1 MKIGLDLIGGDNPL
15 YLVEAINDYIKD
27 NDDEIFLYTTKS
39 DEYLKYLEGLDN
51 SENINVVYCQS
62 QISKEDDP
70 SMVIRTKKD
79 STLVMGVKDLKD
91 NVIDAFISAGNTGAL
106 VASGIFIA
114 KRIKGISKPALPG
127 FVPKPDGDNPLMLLD
142 LGANIMATKENLVE
156 YAHIASKYVKAYYGI
171 NKPIVKLLNIGE
183 EEKKGTDLYK
193 EVYQE
198 LSNDSEINF
207 QGNLEARDVLRAD
220 CDIVVMDGWTG
231 NVLLKSIEG
240 AIEVMGSN
248 TKKVFLKSLKN
259 KLAALTLKKDL
270 KDMAKDLD
278 YRELGGTPVLGIDG
292 LLIKAHGSSNKRAF
306 YQAIM
311 QAKSLYNSNFIEK
324 LKND

>member
-15 YLVEAINDYIKD
+15 YLVEAINEYVKG
-27 NDDEIFLYTTKS
+27 NNDEIFLYATK
-39 DEYLKYLEGLDN
+39 DNEYLEKLDDN
-51 SENINVVYCQS
+51 EKIKVIYCQS
-62 QISKEDDP
+62 EISKEDDP

-79 STLVMGVKDLKD
+79 STLVMGVKSLKEKK
-91 NVIDAFISAGNTGAL
+91 IDAFISAGNTGAL

-156 YAHIASKYVKAYYGI
+156 YAHIASKYVKAYYNI
-171 NKPIVKLLNIGE
+171 KKPSVKLLNIGE

-198 LSNDSEINF
+198 LLKEENINF
-207 QGNLEARDVLRAD
+207 KGNLEARDVLRAD

-231 NVLLKSIEG
+231 NILLKSIEG
-240 AIEVMGSN
+240 AIEVVGSN
-248 TKKVFLKSLKN
+248 TKKVFLKNFKN

-270 KDMAKDLD
+270 KNMSKDLD
-278 YRELGGTPVLGIDG
+278 YRELGGTPILGIDG

-306 YQAIM
+306 YQAVM
-311 QAKSLYNSNFIEK
+311 QAKSLYESNFIEK

>member
-1 MKIGLDLIGGDNPL
+1 MKIGLDLIGGDNPQ
-15 YLVEAINDYIKD
+15 YLIEAINEYVKEN
-27 NDDEIFLYTTKS
+27 NDDIFLYATKNNK
-39 DEYLKYLEGLDN
+39 YLKDLSDDKK
-51 SENINVVYCQS
+51 INVVYCNS
-62 QISKEDDP
+62 QIGKEDDP

-106 VASGIFIA
+106 VASGIFVA

-127 FVPKPDGDNPLMLLD
+127 FVPKVDGDNPLMLLD

-156 YAHIASKYVKAYYGI
+156 YANIASKYVREYYGI
-171 NKPIVKLLNIGE
+171 KNPIVKLLNIGE

-198 LSNDSEINF
+198 LSNDSTINF
-207 QGNLEARDVLRAD
+207 KGNLEPRDVLRAD
-220 CDIVVMDGWTG
+220 CDVVVMDGWTG

-248 TKKVFLKSLKN
+248 TKRVFLKNLKN
-259 KLAALTLKKDL
+259 KLAALILKKDL

-292 LLIKAHGSSNKRAF
+292 LLIKAHGSSNKRAY
-306 YQAIM
+306 YQAIK
-311 QAKSLYNSNFIEK
+311 QAKSLNESNFIEK

>member
-15 YLVEAINDYIKD
+15 YLVEAINEYVKG
-27 NDDEIFLYTTKS
+27 NNDEIFLYATK
-39 DEYLKYLEGLDN
+39 DNEYLEKLDDN
-51 SENINVVYCQS
+51 EKIKVIYCQS
-62 QISKEDDP
+62 EVSKEDDP

-79 STLVMGVKDLKD
+79 STLVMGVKSLKE
-91 NVIDAFISAGNTGAL
+91 NKIDAFISAGNTGAL

-156 YAHIASKYVKAYYGI
+156 YAHIASKYVKAYYNI
-171 NKPIVKLLNIGE
+171 KKPSVKLLNIGE

-198 LSNDSEINF
+198 LLKEENINF
-207 QGNLEARDVLRAD
+207 KGNLEARDVLRAD

-231 NVLLKSIEG
+231 NILLKSIEG
-240 AIEVMGSN
+240 AIEVVGSN
-248 TKKVFLKSLKN
+248 TKKVFLKNFKN

-270 KDMAKDLD
+270 KNMSKDLD
-278 YRELGGTPVLGIDG
+278 YRELGGTPILGIDG

-306 YQAIM
+306 YQAVM
-311 QAKSLYNSNFIEK
+311 QAKSLYDSNFIEK

>member
-15 YLVEAINDYIKD
+15 YLVEAINEYVKG
-27 NDDEIFLYTTKS
+27 NNDEIFLYATK
-39 DEYLKYLEGLDN
+39 DNEYLEKLDDN
-51 SENINVVYCQS
+51 EKIKVIYCQS
-62 QISKEDDP
+62 EVSKEDDP

-79 STLVMGVKDLKD
+79 STLVMGVKSLKE
-91 NVIDAFISAGNTGAL
+91 NKIDAFISAGNTGAL

-156 YAHIASKYVKAYYGI
+156 YAHIASKYVKAYYNI
-171 NKPIVKLLNIGE
+171 KKPSVKLLNIGE

-198 LSNDSEINF
+198 LLKEENINF
-207 QGNLEARDVLRAD
+207 KGNLEARDVLRAD

-231 NVLLKSIEG
+231 NILLKSIEG
-240 AIEVMGSN
+240 AIEVVGSN
-248 TKKVFLKSLKN
+248 TKKVFLKNFKN

-270 KDMAKDLD
+270 KNMSKDLD
-278 YRELGGTPVLGIDG
+278 YRELGGTPILGIDG

-306 YQAIM
+306 YQAVM
-311 QAKSLYNSNFIEK
+311 QAKSLYESNFIEK